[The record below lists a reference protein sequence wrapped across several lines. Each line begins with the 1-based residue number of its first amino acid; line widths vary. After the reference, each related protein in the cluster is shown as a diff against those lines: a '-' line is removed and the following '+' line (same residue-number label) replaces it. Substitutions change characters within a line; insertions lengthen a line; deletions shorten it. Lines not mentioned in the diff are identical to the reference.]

1 MPPVGEH
8 PDQPQ
13 ARAHFPD
20 SATTLAKVGHRQ
32 THEAVAP
39 RFQLHPLQQFVCAAL
54 VRRARRCLG
63 AQPLQLRGEP
73 VTDTLQLP
81 QVQQRGAILMR
92 ADGRWG
98 VEVGKAVGYDRGEI
112 TLEPR
117 DLRTQR
123 LARPELGVVA
133 LARLAI
139 PCAGPRESVA
149 ARRPVA

>member
-1 MPPVGEH
+1 V
-8 PDQPQ
+8 
-13 ARAHFPD
+13 R
-20 SATTLAKVGHRQ
+20 
-32 THEAVAP
+32 
-39 RFQLHPLQQFVCAAL
+39 AAL
-54 VRRARRCLG
+54 VRSARRCLG

-81 QVQQRGAILMR
+81 QIQQRWAVLMR

-98 VEVGKAVGYDRGEI
+98 VEVGKAVGHDRREL
-112 TLEPR
+112 TLKPR

-139 PCAGPRESVA
+139 PCAGARESVA
-149 ARRPVA
+149 ARRPLA